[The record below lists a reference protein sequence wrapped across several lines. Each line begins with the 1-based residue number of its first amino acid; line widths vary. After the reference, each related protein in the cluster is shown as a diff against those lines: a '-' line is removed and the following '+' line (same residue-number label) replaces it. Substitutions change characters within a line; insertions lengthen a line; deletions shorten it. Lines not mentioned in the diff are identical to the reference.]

1 MVKDGWIE
9 DKKKERERENGRESR
24 SYASWETNRIGYAIT
39 LLRTDRR
46 PRGDSFFADIYIYIC
61 FFFFFFFSCIKDRFP
76 LFSFL
81 RAIGGN
87 LGDLCFVLFFF
98 FFSCDWSRFIQHDYR
113 IVERK
118 GIVTRD
124 FLPSPLRISN
134 ATFLDVNHTIILSL
148 FIGRTEPMLKRCCWF
163 KRKKEREKK
172 KMNKK
177 KKAEETKIFFT
188 RLYL

>member
-1 MVKDGWIE
+1 MDGSKT
-9 DKKKERERENGRESR
+9 KKKERERENGRESR

-46 PRGDSFFADIYIYIC
+46 PRGDSFFADIYIFVSS
-61 FFFFFFFSCIKDRFP
+61 FFFFFHASRIDSPFFHSCEQ
-76 LFSFL
+76 LE
-81 RAIGGN
+81 AI
-87 LGDLCFVLFFF
+87 LAIFVLFCFFF

-177 KKAEETKIFFT
+177 KKLRKPRFSLPVCTY
-188 RLYL
+188 RPV

>member
-1 MVKDGWIE
+1 MDGSKT
-9 DKKKERERENGRESR
+9 KKKERERENGRESR

-61 FFFFFFFSCIKDRFP
+61 FFFFFFFFHASRIDSPFFHSCKQ
-76 LFSFL
+76 LE
-81 RAIGGN
+81 AI
-87 LGDLCFVLFFF
+87 LAIFVLFCFFF

>member
-1 MVKDGWIE
+1 M
-9 DKKKERERENGRESR
+9 
-24 SYASWETNRIGYAIT
+24 
-39 LLRTDRR
+39 DRR
-46 PRGDSFFADIYIYIC
+46 QKKGKRKREWKRIALVRVLGDESHRVCNNFVADRSTTERRLFFCRYIYIC

-172 KMNKK
+172 KN
-177 KKAEETKIFFT
+177 E
-188 RLYL
+188 

>member
-9 DKKKERERENGRESR
+9 DKKKGKRKREWKRIALVRVLGDESHRVCNNFVADRSTTERR
-24 SYASWETNRIGYAIT
+24 
-39 LLRTDRR
+39 L
-46 PRGDSFFADIYIYIC
+46 FFCRYIYIC
-61 FFFFFFFSCIKDRFP
+61 FFFFFFFHASRIDSPFFHSCEQ
-76 LFSFL
+76 LE
-81 RAIGGN
+81 AI
-87 LGDLCFVLFFF
+87 LAIFVLFCFFF